1 MFILSL
7 SGIDFLHPYVI
18 FLSVVVNIFSLAF
31 LFGCILKIFYV
42 WKTLKVKRYLYLT
55 IGFSLMF
62 IGIII
67 ETIFLTNILLIPK
80 GEIRRLAK
88 LLLTGLLW
96 EKPSFL
102 FFLASYLIL
111 LYSYAT
117 TEKNRIKDLFTIIP
131 LSFIWIG
138 IQSISALI
146 SALIGIFS
154 YRNKANLLTTISFFL
169 LSLSHIIAFQSSPRF
184 ILTSSVIRSLAL
196 LTLVLGCGVISIASK
211 KE

>member
-1 MFILSL
+1 
-7 SGIDFLHPYVI
+7 
-18 FLSVVVNIFSLAF
+18 
-31 LFGCILKIFYV
+31 
-42 WKTLKVKRYLYLT
+42 
-55 IGFSLMF
+55 MF

-146 SALIGIFS
+146 Q
-154 YRNKANLLTTISFFL
+154 Y
-169 LSLSHIIAFQSSPRF
+169 
-184 ILTSSVIRSLAL
+184 
-196 LTLVLGCGVISIASK
+196 
-211 KE
+211 